1 MTRKPP
7 DLPNIEDATLRACLA
22 PLMDAMNAP
31 QDLDGQSPLGERP
44 ARFPDRALSM
54 REALSVRE
62 AQSIR
67 EALSMREAL
76 AAPEPLAVPEVLSEQ
91 EIFGRPAMPA
101 TLAEWRQTTD
111 EDFDAYRTIERFL
124 AMTDADLET
133 AAAAY
138 PRQFA
143 STAARIARIK
153 GRLEAHYQA
162 VAAVQVLLRRAL
174 NRSGQDRG

>member
-22 PLMDAMNAP
+22 PLMEAMNAP
-31 QDLDGQSPLGERP
+31 PDGDGQAALGEHGVL
-44 ARFPDRALSM
+44 FPN
-54 REALSVRE
+54 
-62 AQSIR
+62 Q
-67 EALSMREAL
+67 AL
-76 AAPEPLAVPEVLSEQ
+76 AAPDIPGGLNV
-91 EIFGRPAMPA
+91 PA

-138 PRQFA
+138 PKQFA
-143 STAARIARIK
+143 GTAARIARIK
-153 GRLEAHYQA
+153 DRLEVHYEA

-174 NRSGQDRG
+174 DRSGRG

>member
-31 QDLDGQSPLGERP
+31 QDGDGQAVSGERV
-44 ARFPDRALSM
+44 ALLPDPALSASEIM
-54 REALSVRE
+54 
-62 AQSIR
+62 
-67 EALSMREAL
+67 
-76 AAPEPLAVPEVLSEQ
+76 AAHGAPGWLNV
-91 EIFGRPAMPA
+91 PA

-143 STAARIARIK
+143 GTAARIARIK
-153 GRLEAHYQA
+153 DRLEAHYEA

-174 NRSGQDRG
+174 DRSGRG

>member
-67 EALSMREAL
+67 EAL
-76 AAPEPLAVPEVLSEQ
+76 AAPEPLAAPEVLSEQ

>member
-31 QDLDGQSPLGERP
+31 PDVDGQAALGERS
-44 ARFPDRALSM
+44 ALFPDQALSATEGM
-54 REALSVRE
+54 AAHEAPGGLNV
-62 AQSIR
+62 
-67 EALSMREAL
+67 
-76 AAPEPLAVPEVLSEQ
+76 
-91 EIFGRPAMPA
+91 PA

-124 AMTDADLET
+124 SMTDADLET

-143 STAARIARIK
+143 GTAARIARIK
-153 GRLEAHYQA
+153 DRLEAHYEA

-174 NRSGQDRG
+174 DRSGRG